1 MTQPLPEGEYAEV
14 GPGLRMHYHS
24 LGKGPVV
31 LFLHGSGPGAS
42 GWSNFRSNAAFF
54 AAQGYRCILP
64 DSLGY
69 GLSSK
74 PTDRPYTLGFMA
86 GGAVTLMDA
95 LGVDRFTIVGNS
107 QGGAQA
113 LQIALDH
120 GERVEKL
127 VLHLKE
133 QRKIMQEQEAEAQ
146 KKKDLTPPGEGDIDP
161 FRRAP
166 DNRPRIPRNP
176 LAPRRR

>member
-1 MTQPLPEGEYAEV
+1 ML
-14 GPGLRMHYHS
+14 
-24 LGKGPVV
+24 
-31 LFLHGSGPGAS
+31 
-42 GWSNFRSNAAFF
+42 FRS
-54 AAQGYRCILP
+54 
-64 DSLGY
+64 
-69 GLSSK
+69 
-74 PTDRPYTLGFMA
+74 
-86 GGAVTLMDA
+86 
-95 LGVDRFTIVGNS
+95 
-107 QGGAQA
+107 
-113 LQIALDH
+113 DH
-120 GERVEKL
+120 ERVEKL